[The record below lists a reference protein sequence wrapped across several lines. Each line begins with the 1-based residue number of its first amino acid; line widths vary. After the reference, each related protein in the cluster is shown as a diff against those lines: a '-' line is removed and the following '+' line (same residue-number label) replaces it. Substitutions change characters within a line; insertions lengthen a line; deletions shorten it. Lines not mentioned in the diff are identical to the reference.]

1 MAPVGRG
8 CRLVGP
14 ISLERSTKALRSL
27 VLVSQ
32 NFFEE
37 GIVQKR
43 DREKR
48 ESEVRFCNTQTKCE
62 QETERSW
69 VSTLERVNVHIPHE

>member
-32 NFFEE
+32 NFLKKESFRREIE
-37 GIVQKR
+37 RKGKVKFDFVILRQNVNRKQN
-43 DREKR
+43 DRGSPPSKG
-48 ESEVRFCNTQTKCE
+48 
-62 QETERSW
+62 
-69 VSTLERVNVHIPHE
+69 